1 MNTEAVRINK
11 ALALAGLASRRG
23 AEKLILGGR
32 VRVNGAVVRDLATT
46 VRPGEDR
53 LEVDGRSVAV
63 PADQAREVWALYK
76 PKNCV
81 STLDDPEGRPTL
93 RDHFP
98 RSAARLFPI
107 GRLDYDAEGLIL
119 LTNDGD
125 LAQRIAHPSHGM
137 TKVYLVKVKGEVAPE
152 ALQSLSQGPE
162 LDGKRRRAIRARVL
176 HVVNDKTWLEV
187 TLREGIQHHIK
198 KAFAAVGHRVLKIK
212 RFQVGGVTLEEL
224 QPGQCRRLS
233 GEEVE
238 RLLSPGPKG

>member
-1 MNTEAVRINK
+1 MNPSQVRINK

-23 AEKLILGGR
+23 AEKLVLGGR
-32 VRVNGAVVRDLATT
+32 VRLNGAVVRDLGIT
-46 VRPGEDR
+46 VRLGEDR

-63 PADQAREVWALYK
+63 QANPAREVWALYK

-93 RDHFP
+93 RDFFP
-98 RSAARLFPI
+98 RSTSRLFPI

-125 LAQRIAHPSHGM
+125 LAQQVAHPSHSM
-137 TKVYLVKVKGEVAPE
+137 TKVYLVKVKGVVAPE
-152 ALQSLSQGPE
+152 AVGVLAQGPV
-162 LDGKRRRAIRARVL
+162 LDGKQRRGIRARVL

-198 KAFAAVGHRVLKIK
+198 KAFAAVDHRVLKIK
-212 RFQVGGVTLEEL
+212 RFQVGSVTLEEL
-224 QPGQCRRLS
+224 RPGQSRRLS
-233 GEEVE
+233 REEVE
-238 RLLSPGPKG
+238 HLLSAAQKG